1 MSVEEQVKN
10 KFIIALDQWCSMF
23 MTIGFPQETPRYSQ
37 IFEKD
42 DTDEYILKSTVSGVW
57 HKVDLTDEE
66 IKFLRGKQLD
76 QQLWDWWK
84 RIRTD
89 HLVKNYPTINAY

>member
-1 MSVEEQVKN
+1 MNVEEQVKN

-23 MTIGFPQETPRYSQ
+23 MTIGFHHETPRYSQ
-37 IFEKD
+37 ILQD
-42 DTDEYILKSTVSGVW
+42 DVSKEYLLQSTVSHVW

-66 IKFLRGKQLD
+66 VKFLRGKQQD

-89 HLVKNYPTINAY
+89 HLVNNYPTINAY

>member
-23 MTIGFPQETPRYSQ
+23 MMVGFPRETPRYSQ
-37 IFEKD
+37 ILQD
-42 DTDEYILKSTVSGVW
+42 YDTDEYLLKSTISYVW

-66 IKFLRGKQLD
+66 IKFLRGKQQD

-89 HLVKNYPTINAY
+89 HLVKNYSTISAY